1 VPPRRPLLL
10 FDALLFLRAG
20 AASVAALGAD
30 GNSRSDLLMSA
41 LGSAIGIF
49 EVAPEVNVAWPVP
62 VRVAELPGWLALVTP
77 VVEPP
82 PFLAEL
88 ERPSALGYAAAVSCC
103 APLREADI
111 YMLML
116 AALVC

>member
-62 VRVAELPGWLALVTP
+62 VRVAELPG
-77 VVEPP
+77 
-82 PFLAEL
+82 
-88 ERPSALGYAAAVSCC
+88 
-103 APLREADI
+103 
-111 YMLML
+111 
-116 AALVC
+116 